1 LWTSIR
7 DGRWRVRWVQWCLD
21 EQFFDAH
28 FDVWLLHPRPD
39 AQVYA
44 IDSYHD
50 LEGLEAKFPSASA
63 SPRAP
68 DWTAVADAYDGVHL
82 SEAAQWSTRHSRP
95 LNLYGWVGESTCWFH
110 WVFDEV
116 TRYGAWRP
124 G

>member
-1 LWTSIR
+1 MMLTQAWLNRNGTRPDPARLRPCRGANSGTKPGGGLWTSTWA
-7 DGRWRVRWVQWCLD
+7 GRWRVRWVQWCLD
-21 EQFFDAH
+21 EQFLDVP

-50 LEGLEAKFPSASA
+50 LEGLEAKFSSASA

-82 SEAAQWSTRHSRP
+82 SE
-95 LNLYGWVGESTCWFH
+95 G
-110 WVFDEV
+110 
-116 TRYGAWRP
+116 
-124 G
+124 